1 MDSTINFD
9 HYQRTTKPIKRYS
22 EVQILSTDGRIG
34 RFEYFF
40 YSIVIPF
47 LVFWIIAALA
57 GISSHFGE
65 LGGAIAYVLLAA
77 GFCAAV
83 IIYVQLTIQRCH
95 DFNAS
100 GWVSLLLLLP
110 LASLLFWI
118 IPGNST
124 VNRYGEPTRP
134 PSTLLKIGAGFLLLI
149 MVAIA
154 TFVAL
159 NHLGTLAESI

>member
-1 MDSTINFD
+1 MDSTVDFD
-9 HYQRTTKPIKRYS
+9 QYQRMVKPSSRYS
-22 EVQILSTDGRIG
+22 EVRILSTDGRIG

-40 YSIVIPF
+40 YSLVIPF
-47 LVFWIIAALA
+47 LVFWVVAALA

-95 DFNAS
+95 DFNAN
-100 GWVSLLLLLP
+100 GWVCLLLILP
-110 LASLLFWI
+110 LASILFWI

-134 PSTLLKIGAGFLLLI
+134 PSSLLKIGAGLLLLI
-149 MVAIA
+149 LVAVG
-154 TFVAL
+154 TFFAL
-159 NHLGTLAESI
+159 NYFGS

>member
-1 MDSTINFD
+1 MESTIDFD
-9 HYQRTTKPIKRYS
+9 QYQRMVKPSSRYS
-22 EVQILSTDGRIG
+22 EVRILSADGRIG

-47 LVFWIIAALA
+47 LVFWIVAALA

-77 GFCAAV
+77 GFCAAL

-95 DFNAS
+95 DFNAN
-100 GWVSLLLLLP
+100 GWVCLLLILP
-110 LASLLFWI
+110 LASILFWI

-134 PSTLLKIGAGFLLLI
+134 PSSLLKIGAGMLLLI
-149 MVAIA
+149 LVAIS
-154 TFVAL
+154 TYLAL
-159 NHLGTLAESI
+159 HYFGS

>member
-1 MDSTINFD
+1 MESTIDFD
-9 HYQRTTKPIKRYS
+9 QYQRMVKPSSRYS
-22 EVQILSTDGRIG
+22 EVRILSADGRIG

-47 LVFWIIAALA
+47 LVFWIVAALA

-77 GFCAAV
+77 GFCAAL

-95 DFNAS
+95 DFNAN
-100 GWVSLLLLLP
+100 GWVCLLLILP
-110 LASLLFWI
+110 LASVLFWI

-134 PSTLLKIGAGFLLLI
+134 PSSLLKMGAGMLLI
-149 MVAIA
+149 ILVAIS
-154 TFVAL
+154 TYLAL
-159 NHLGTLAESI
+159 HYFGS

>member
-1 MDSTINFD
+1 MESTVDFD
-9 HYQRTTKPIKRYS
+9 QYQRMVKPSSRYS
-22 EVQILSTDGRIG
+22 EVRILSTDGRIG

-40 YSIVIPF
+40 YSMVIPF
-47 LVFWIIAALA
+47 LVFWIVAALA

-77 GFCAAV
+77 GFCAAL

-95 DFNAS
+95 DFNAN
-100 GWVSLLLLLP
+100 GWISLLVMLP
-110 LASLLFWI
+110 LACILFWI

-134 PSTLLKIGAGFLLLI
+134 PSSLLKIGAGVVLLI
-149 MVAIA
+149 LVAA
-154 TFVAL
+154 STYLAL
-159 NHLGTLAESI
+159 NYFGM

>member
-1 MDSTINFD
+1 MDSTVDFD
-9 HYQRTTKPIKRYS
+9 QYQRMVKPSSRYS
-22 EVQILSTDGRIG
+22 EVRILSTDGRIG

-77 GFCAAV
+77 GLCAAL

-95 DFNAS
+95 DFNAN
-100 GWVSLLLLLP
+100 GWVCLLLILP
-110 LASLLFWI
+110 LASILFWI

-134 PSTLLKIGAGFLLLI
+134 PSSLLKLGAGLVLLI
-149 MVAIA
+149 LVAVSTYFA
-154 TFVAL
+154 MNYF
-159 NHLGTLAESI
+159 GS

>member
-1 MDSTINFD
+1 MESTVDFD
-9 HYQRTTKPIKRYS
+9 QYQRMVKPSSRYS
-22 EVQILSTDGRIG
+22 EVRILSTDGRIG

-40 YSIVIPF
+40 YSMVIPF
-47 LVFWIIAALA
+47 LVFWIVAALA

-77 GFCAAV
+77 GFCAAL

-95 DFNAS
+95 DFNAN
-100 GWVSLLLLLP
+100 GWISLLVMLP
-110 LASLLFWI
+110 LACILFWI

-134 PSTLLKIGAGFLLLI
+134 PSSLLKIGAGVVLLML
-149 MVAIA
+149 VAA
-154 TFVAL
+154 STYLSL
-159 NHLGTLAESI
+159 NYFGM